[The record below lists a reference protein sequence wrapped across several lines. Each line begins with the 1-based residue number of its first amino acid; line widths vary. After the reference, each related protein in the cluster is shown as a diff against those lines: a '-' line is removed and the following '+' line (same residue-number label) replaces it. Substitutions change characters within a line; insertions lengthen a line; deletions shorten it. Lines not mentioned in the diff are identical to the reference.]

1 MILITLSNECQV
13 NGQVYKL
20 HMHFDYMLIKWS
32 ADIFMLDSTSN
43 NKSIRIKYWS
53 DEFSN
58 HFAIGITYS
67 RYLFCVSRMINL
79 LYGLLNI
86 NFSLPVSQ
94 SNKAMIQER

>member
-43 NKSIRIKYWS
+43 NKSIRLKHWS
-53 DEFSN
+53 DEFAT
-58 HFAIGITYS
+58 HFVIGIIYFQ
-67 RYLFCVSRMINL
+67 YLFMSKTP
-79 LYGLLNI
+79 
-86 NFSLPVSQ
+86 FSIEMSV
-94 SNKAMIQER
+94 E